1 MIQSFIQF
9 AFFVDK
15 LRAIWLPSLCEIL
28 GNMCIVIVCKPG
40 YEAMNFEVNMIKKS
54 WQEIKYLENEKSF

>member
-1 MIQSFIQF
+1 
-9 AFFVDK
+9 
-15 LRAIWLPSLCEIL
+15 
-28 GNMCIVIVCKPG
+28 MCIVIVCKPG